1 MTNKY
6 ITLFALTM
14 SLLTWSCVEDTKKS
28 SDKTGDS
35 KEELLLGT
43 WIKSIDAGNKMIDIG
58 FEFLDDHKVNYIN
71 QPRTLGKE
79 WKMKGKDSLVLFY
92 QNRIYGDS
100 IESAVYYIESLSGSE
115 LRLRPR
121 NATRNYLDIYSRK

>member
-1 MTNKY
+1 MKRY
-6 ITLFALTM
+6 IAIFALAIL
-14 SLLTWSCVEDTKKS
+14 SLVWSCVEDGNKA
-28 SDKTGDS
+28 SDDAGDS
-35 KEELLLGT
+35 EVELLEGT

-58 FEFLDDHKVNYIN
+58 FELKKDHTVRYIN

-79 WKMKGKDSLVLFY
+79 WKMKGEDSLVLFY

-100 IESAVYYIESLSGSE
+100 IESLVFYIQSINDTE

-121 NATRNYLDIYSRK
+121 NASKNYLDIYSRK